1 MNKIFKFFEESLKYI
16 YSTLFFIS
24 LISIII
30 VISFIIGAIVNNHEI
45 NNNTVIQLLPA
56 LGITLSALL
65 ASTSIMKSIQNTNK
79 IEKIKERKE
88 LELKKNKISF
98 YLNLVQ
104 SYIRMYLVDFKTILD
119 DDLMEDFK
127 IKLEEYLK
135 LILNDNELKALNDNE
150 IRSYI
155 VLLEMSINY
164 TDRYLRK
171 RDYPKSIE
179 DLMEAIE
186 KSYNKMDLLLEPL
199 SKKYDINFST

>member
-1 MNKIFKFFEESLKYI
+1 MYKFFEESLKYI
-16 YSTLFFIS
+16 YSALFFIA

-30 VISFIIGAIVNNHEI
+30 VMSFIISAIVNNHGI

-79 IEKIKERKE
+79 IEKIKEHKE

-104 SYIRMYLVDFKTILD
+104 SYIHMYLVDFKTILD

-127 IKLEEYLK
+127 IKLEEYLE
-135 LILNDNELKALNDNE
+135 LILNDNELKALNDKE
-150 IRSYI
+150 IRGYI

-171 RDYPKSIE
+171 KDYPKSIE
-179 DLMEAIE
+179 DLMEEIE
-186 KSYNKMDLLLEPL
+186 TSYNKMDLLLESL
-199 SKKYDINFST
+199 GKKYDINFSK